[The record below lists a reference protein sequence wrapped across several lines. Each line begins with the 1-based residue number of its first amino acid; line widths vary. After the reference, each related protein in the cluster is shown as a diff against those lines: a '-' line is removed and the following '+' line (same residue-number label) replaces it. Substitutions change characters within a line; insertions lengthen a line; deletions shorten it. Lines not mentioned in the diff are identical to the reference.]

1 MIAKAELPALVVPER
16 YNYIATFLTLA
27 CNLDCSYCIN
37 LHEDP
42 GGGRGR
48 IVTRHMGMADW
59 VGAINRI
66 DTQGRMPITLQG
78 GEPTVFKH
86 FYDIME
92 RVDTRH
98 RFDLLTN
105 LQFDPAVFARRVPKI
120 LFSREAPYAPI
131 RVSYHPGQNTMEE
144 LLPKALAL
152 QESGF
157 RVGLYGVLFPPQR
170 EHILEVQEKAQKAG
184 LDFRTKEY
192 LGKGAGHLKY
202 ADGVEGAFNKFCL
215 CRTSELLIAP
225 SGYVMRCHSDLYE
238 GRLPVGHIL
247 DPEFR
252 LEDKFRPCF
261 VYGHCNPCDVKIKT
275 NRFQIFGHTSCDI
288 EKIRELTAE
297 EEAAVAGGDNGLA
310 GIQKEFA
317 PVSA

>member
-1 MIAKAELPALVVPER
+1 MNAVVLPPLVIPER
-16 YNYIATFLTLA
+16 YNYVATFLTLA

-42 GGGRGR
+42 TSGRGR
-48 IVTRHMGMADW
+48 IVTRHMGLEDW
-59 VGAINRI
+59 VAAIDRI
-66 DTQGRMPITLQG
+66 QTGNRMPITLQG

-86 FYDIME
+86 FYGLME
-92 RVDTRH
+92 RVKPKD
-98 RFDLLTN
+98 FDLLTN
-105 LQFDPAVFARRVPKI
+105 LQFDPKEFARRVPKA

-144 LLPKALAL
+144 LIPKAKAL
-152 QESGF
+152 QDLGF

-170 EHILEVQEKAQKAG
+170 DHILAVQEKALAAG

-192 LGKGAGHLKY
+192 LAKDSGHLKY
-202 ADGVEGAFNKFCL
+202 PDGVEGKFNKFAL
-215 CRTSELLIAP
+215 CRTSELLLAP

-252 LEDKFRPCF
+252 LEDRFLPCT

-288 EKIRELTAE
+288 EGVRDLTSAE
-297 EEAAVAGGDNGLA
+297 GEAVAQGDNGLA
-310 GIQKEFA
+310 AVQREFVLA
-317 PVSA
+317 GG

>member
-1 MIAKAELPALVVPER
+1 MLVIPER

-42 GGGRGR
+42 LSGRGR
-48 IVTRHMGMADW
+48 IVTKHMGLDEW
-59 VGAINRI
+59 VAGIGRI
-66 DTQGRMPITLQG
+66 DTRGRVPITLQG

-86 FYDIME
+86 FFGIME
-92 RVDTRH
+92 RVETRH

-105 LQFDPAVFARRVPKI
+105 LQFDPKEFVKRVPQM

-144 LLPKALAL
+144 IIPKALHL
-152 QESGF
+152 QEHGF
-157 RVGLYGVLFPPQR
+157 RVGIYGVLFPPQR
-170 EHILEVQEKAQKAG
+170 DHILEVQARCQKEG

-192 LGKGAGHLKY
+192 LGKGAGRLKY
-202 ADGVEGAFNKFCL
+202 ADGVEGAFNKHCL

-238 GRLPVGHIL
+238 GRLPIGHLL

-252 LEDKFRPCF
+252 VQDIFRPCT

-288 EKIRELTAE
+288 ERIRELSPKE
-297 EEAAVAGGDNGLA
+297 SEALARGDNGLA
-310 GIQKEFA
+310 AIQRDFVHA
-317 PVSA
+317 GA